1 MNNKAK
7 KAIILMIAIIAIA
20 GFRTPALA
28 NNYNPLGPGKMGID
42 TKFANSHKG
51 QILLEVEHK
60 GESWYVNPSD
70 GRRYFLGRPADA
82 FNIMRH
88 LGLGIAN
95 KDFASLE

>member
-51 QILLEVEHK
+51 QILLEV
-60 GESWYVNPSD
+60 
-70 GRRYFLGRPADA
+70 
-82 FNIMRH
+82 
-88 LGLGIAN
+88 
-95 KDFASLE
+95 